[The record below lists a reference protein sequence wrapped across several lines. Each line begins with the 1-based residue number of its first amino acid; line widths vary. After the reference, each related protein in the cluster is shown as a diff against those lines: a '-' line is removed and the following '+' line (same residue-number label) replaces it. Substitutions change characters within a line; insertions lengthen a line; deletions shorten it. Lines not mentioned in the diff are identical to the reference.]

1 MKTRTS
7 LLMACLIGLSFPVC
21 AEVQKFGDVE
31 INYNVVTTDTL
42 SPKVAKA
49 YGISRSKNR
58 MLLTVVVTRP
68 DGGGIPRP
76 VSADVTAQSVNMIQQ
91 QRPIR
96 MRSINEGEAI
106 YYIGDFGFTS
116 PDFMRF
122 TLNIAEAG
130 AASPYKIE
138 FQRNFERY

>member
-1 MKTRTS
+1 MKTLTS
-7 LLMACLIGLSFPVC
+7 IFLLCLISISFPAR
-21 AEVQKFGDVE
+21 AEMQKFGDVE

-42 SPKVAKA
+42 APKVARA
-49 YGISRSKNR
+49 YGILRSKNR
-58 MLLTVVVTRP
+58 LLLTVVITRP
-68 DGGGIPRP
+68 DEGGLPRP

-91 QRPIR
+91 QRPIK

-106 YYIGDFGFTS
+106 YYIGDFDFTS

-122 TLNIAEAG
+122 TLNIAESGAG
-130 AASPYKIE
+130 GPYKIE

>member
-1 MKTRTS
+1 MKTLS
-7 LLMACLIGLSFPVC
+7 GLFLFCLTGLSFPVH
-21 AEVQKFGDVE
+21 ADIQKFGDVE

-42 SPKVAKA
+42 SPKVARA
-49 YGISRSKNR
+49 YGIVRNKHR

-68 DGGGIPRP
+68 DGEGVPKP
-76 VSADVTAQSVNMIQQ
+76 LSAEVTAQSVNMIQQ

-116 PDFMRF
+116 PGFMRF
-122 TLNIAEAG
+122 TLNVVEAG
-130 AASPYKIE
+130 AAAPYKIE

>member
-1 MKTRTS
+1 MKTLTS
-7 LLMACLIGLSFPVC
+7 LFLFCVISLSLPAH
-21 AEVQKFGDVE
+21 AEIQKFGDVN
-31 INYNVVTTDTL
+31 INYNIVTTDTI

-58 MLLTVVVTRP
+58 LLLTVVVTRM
-68 DGGGIPRP
+68 DEGNIPRS
-76 VSADVTAQSVNMIQQ
+76 VSVDVTAHTVNMIEQQ
-91 QRPIR
+91 QKIK
-96 MRSINEGEAI
+96 MRSANEGEAV

-122 TLNIAEAG
+122 TLNVTESG
-130 AASPYKIE
+130 AAKPYKIE